1 MLGVACGVTGTRNW
15 ILGMSEKGSWK
26 KSRRDKDFRLTD
38 GDKKDRKS
46 RKTIDEEATMETFRG
61 KSD

>member
-1 MLGVACGVTGTRNW
+1 
-15 ILGMSEKGSWK
+15 MSEEVSWK
-26 KSRRDKDFRLTD
+26 KYRRDKNFHLTD

-46 RKTIDEEATMETFRG
+46 RKTREAEVTMETVRG